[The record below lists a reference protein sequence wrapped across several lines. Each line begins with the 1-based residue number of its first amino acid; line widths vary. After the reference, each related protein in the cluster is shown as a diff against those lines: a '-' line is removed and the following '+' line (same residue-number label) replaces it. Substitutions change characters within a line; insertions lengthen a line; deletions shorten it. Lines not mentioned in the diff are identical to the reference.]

1 MRRALVPLLGLSVLL
16 ACGAETPPPPVQ
28 KQPSAAPVP
37 VDARPPRD
45 GGGADARLGMMER
58 HALWKAK
65 KEADAKLAAEL
76 AAEEQARLMK
86 FDRARLPQHMALLAF
101 VKKARAQLDAA
112 AAKARGKPGGR
123 AQIEKVVASQRKGIE
138 AQGKAL
144 QKLDPKGG
152 NSNIT
157 TDHDMSLQL
166 LANDYPAAL
175 VGALSGDEKPLADA
189 RAELDKRQQKIA
201 SWLAEVKKAKR

>member
-16 ACGAETPPPPVQ
+16 ACGPEAPPPVQ
-28 KQPSAAPVP
+28 KQPAPPPVP
-37 VDARPPRD
+37 VDARPPAD

-76 AAEEQARLMK
+76 AAQEQARLIK
-86 FDRARLPQHMALLAF
+86 FDRARLPQHLAFVAF

-112 AAKARGKPGGR
+112 AAKAKGKPAGR
-123 AQIEKVVASQRKGIE
+123 AQIEKVVAAQRKGIE

-144 QKLDPKGG
+144 AKLDPKGG

-175 VGALSGDEKPLADA
+175 VGALGGDEKPLADA

-201 SWLAEVKKAKR
+201 SWLVEVKKAKR

>member
-1 MRRALVPLLGLSVLL
+1 MHRAIVSLAASSLLLL
-16 ACGAETPPPPVQ
+16 ACSREAPPVETRSAPPP
-28 KQPSAAPVP
+28 APAV
-37 VDARPPRD
+37 PPRARD
-45 GGGADARLGMMER
+45 GGADAHLGMMER

-76 AAEEQARLMK
+76 AAQEQARLLK
-86 FDRARLPQHMALLAF
+86 FDRARLPQHLALLAF
-101 VKKARAQLDAA
+101 VKKTRAQLDAA
-112 AAKARGKPGGR
+112 AARAKGKPGGR
-123 AQIEKVVASQRKGIE
+123 AQIEKVVAAQRKGIE

-152 NSNIT
+152 SSNIT

-175 VGALSGDEKPLADA
+175 VGALGGDEKPLADA
-189 RAELDKRQQKIA
+189 RAELDKRQKKIE
-201 SWLAEVKKAKR
+201 SWLAQVKGAKR

>member
-1 MRRALVPLLGLSVLL
+1 MHRALAPLVALSALL
-16 ACGAETPPPPVQ
+16 ACGPEAPPPPQ
-28 KQPSAAPVP
+28 SRPAPPP
-37 VDARPPRD
+37 VAVAPRPQGD
-45 GGGADARLGMMER
+45 GGAADARLGMMER

-157 TDHDMSLQL
+157 TDFEMRLRGEISKHHIEGSIGSGGPLID
-166 LANDYPAAL
+166 
-175 VGALSGDEKPLADA
+175 LSTSNGSIRILK
-189 RAELDKRQQKIA
+189 
-201 SWLAEVKKAKR
+201 